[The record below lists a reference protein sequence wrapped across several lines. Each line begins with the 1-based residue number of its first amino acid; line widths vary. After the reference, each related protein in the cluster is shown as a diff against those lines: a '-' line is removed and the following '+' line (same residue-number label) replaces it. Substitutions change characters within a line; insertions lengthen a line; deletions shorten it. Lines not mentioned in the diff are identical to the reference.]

1 MPINLPP
8 QAQEAE
14 RRHRAAKTVEE
25 KIATLEEFM
34 SLIPKHKGTE
44 HLLGDLR
51 KRLSKLKA
59 QSQQRKGAS
68 RQQSAYSIGREGAG
82 QVVVVGPT
90 NVGKSALVAALTNAA
105 PEVSD
110 APFTTWQPT
119 PGMMLFENVQIQLID
134 LPPLNPEFVESQMM
148 DLIRRS
154 DMVLL
159 VVDLQTN
166 PVQQL
171 EESIAMLE
179 RHRIA
184 PLHLKARYTEE
195 DRMVFKPFLVLANR
209 CDDESCDE
217 VFEIFCELL
226 EGEWPLLPVSAAT
239 SRNFDSLKRAVFDAL
254 EIIRVYTKPPGRKPD
269 LSAPFTMK
277 KGSTVEEFA
286 AEVHQDFLQNLKSAR
301 VWGSATHDGQMVG
314 RDFVLHDGDVVEL
327 RA

>member
-8 QAQEAE
+8 QALEAE
-14 RRHRAAKTVEE
+14 RRYRAAKSVEE
-25 KIATLEEFM
+25 KIATLEEFI

-51 KRLSKLKA
+51 KRLSKLRT
-59 QSQQRKGAS
+59 QSQRRKGAS
-68 RQQSAYSIGREGAG
+68 RQQSVYSIGKEGAG
-82 QVVVVGPT
+82 QVVIVGPT
-90 NVGKSALVAALTNAA
+90 NVGKSALVAALTNAT
-105 PEVSD
+105 PDVSD

-119 PGMMLFENVQIQLID
+119 PGMMHFENVQIQLID
-134 LPPLNPEFVESQMM
+134 LPPLNPDFVESQMM

-159 VVDLQTN
+159 VVDLQTH
-166 PVQQL
+166 PVEQL
-171 EESIAMLE
+171 EESIALLE

-184 PLHLKARYTEE
+184 PLHRKERYTEE
-195 DRMVFKPFLVLANR
+195 QRMLFKPFLVLANR

-217 VFEIFCELL
+217 VFDIFCELL
-226 EGEWPLLPVSAAT
+226 EDEWPLLPVSAT
-239 SRNFDSLKRAVFDAL
+239 TGRNLERLKRAVFEGL
-254 EIIRVYTKPPGRKPD
+254 EIIRVYTKPPGKKPD

-314 RDFVLHDGDVVEL
+314 RDYVLHDGDVVEL
-327 RA
+327 RT